1 MKKHWFLP
9 ETPDVLATLHE
20 QGQVTVDGMAQ
31 FVAWAHGD
39 PAAADALRQ
48 AEHDADDVRRR
59 LARQLR
65 TAFTTPVDQ
74 EDLFTLSE
82 RLDTVINTAKNV
94 VREAELLEVAPSD
107 ITASLADE
115 AFVGVQHL
123 AQAFDGLITDHDVA
137 TTQADAATKC
147 GRHMEKLYARGIREV
162 SGLPDFHEALSLR
175 EHYQRCLRIG
185 ENIEMVADRIWY
197 AVVKEA

>member
-1 MKKHWFLP
+1 MSKHWFLP

-20 QGQVTVDGMAQ
+20 QTQVTLRGMSE

-39 PAAADALRQ
+39 FAHGAELRQ
-48 AEHDADDVRRR
+48 AEHDADEVRRR
-59 LARQLR
+59 LARELR
-65 TAFTTPVDQ
+65 SAFTTPVDQ

-82 RLDTVINTAKNV
+82 RLDTVLNTAKNV
-94 VREAELLEVAPSD
+94 VREAELLEVMPSP

-115 AFVGVQHL
+115 ALAGVQNL
-123 AQAFDGLITDHDVA
+123 ALAFDALLDDPDEA
-137 TTQADAATKC
+137 TARADAATKC
-147 GRHMEKLYARGIREV
+147 GRHMEKLYVRAIREV
-162 SGLPDFHEALSLR
+162 SGLADLHQAMPLR

-185 ENIEMVADRIWY
+185 ESIELVADRVWY